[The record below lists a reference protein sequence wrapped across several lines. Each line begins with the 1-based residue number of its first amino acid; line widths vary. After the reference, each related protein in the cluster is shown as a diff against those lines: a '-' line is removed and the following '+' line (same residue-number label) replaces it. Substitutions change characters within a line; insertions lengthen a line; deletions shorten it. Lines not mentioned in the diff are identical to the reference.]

1 MKERGEGGES
11 QWRMKEEMESLPPYC
26 FNCESLA
33 FGTQAFTVSLNTDIT
48 ARLETAHV
56 QRERQRQ
63 RHRERQRQRQ
73 TDRQRQR
80 QTDRGKRRINGTCKV
95 IVGKRRFFR
104 REYVR
109 QGRKGLVCMVV
120 LVDGC
125 WWCGIRYLAALRVP
139 SARRPAYIWR

>member
-63 RHRERQRQRQ
+63 RHRERQRQRETGGQREADRQ
-73 TDRQRQR
+73 TERERERDRNRGTERDRQRDRDRLRDRDKDRQR
-80 QTDRGKRRINGTCKV
+80 H
-95 IVGKRRFFR
+95 
-104 REYVR
+104 
-109 QGRKGLVCMVV
+109 
-120 LVDGC
+120 
-125 WWCGIRYLAALRVP
+125 
-139 SARRPAYIWR
+139 

>member
-56 QRERQRQ
+56 QRERQR
-63 RHRERQRQRQ
+63 HRERQRQRETGGQREADRQ
-73 TDRQRQR
+73 TETERERDRNRGTERDRQRDRDRLRDRDKDRQR
-80 QTDRGKRRINGTCKV
+80 H
-95 IVGKRRFFR
+95 
-104 REYVR
+104 
-109 QGRKGLVCMVV
+109 
-120 LVDGC
+120 
-125 WWCGIRYLAALRVP
+125 
-139 SARRPAYIWR
+139 